1 MNKKRF
7 NQLLEQTWK
16 SNLNDQE
23 KDEISIFL
31 EGHPDQKA
39 LWEEESQLNQLLDQL
54 PEPSVSSHFTQTV
67 VNIVSKKT
75 SAQKTTIFELILD
88 FYERLTRKPALGFA
102 LAATLAISGI
112 MIQQN
117 RRQLYNDRMANSI
130 STLSGFTGLAKP
142 KLAGSSSIPVKSNPA
157 IQLAENNLLP
167 LNNPEILLN
176 FETIDALSYFPTSQS
191 TDLDDLV
198 EL

>member
-54 PEPSVSSHFTQTV
+54 PEPSISSHFTQSV
-67 VNIVSKKT
+67 VDIVSRKT
-75 SAQKTTIFELILD
+75 STHKTTISELILGL
-88 FYERLTRKPALGFA
+88 YEQLTRKPALGFA
-102 LAATLAISGI
+102 LAAILAISGI
-112 MIQQN
+112 MFQQN
-117 RRQLYNDRMANSI
+117 RRQLYNDRMASSI
-130 STLSGFTGLAKP
+130 STLSEFTGLAKP
-142 KLAGSSSIPVKSNPA
+142 KLVESPLIPGMSHPT
-157 IQLAENNLLP
+157 IQLAENYLPP